1 MCTSGWRSPVQIEDP
16 IVRRVFGLSEID
28 RKIYKDKVL
37 TPEIVGE
44 INQGKVIT
52 LNLDSVIKF

>member
-1 MCTSGWRSPVQIEDP
+1 MEDP
-16 IVRRVFGLSEID
+16 IVRHIFGLSEID
-28 RKIYKDKVL
+28 RKIDKDKVL

-52 LNLDSVIKF
+52 SNLNSVIKFLEQR

>member
-1 MCTSGWRSPVQIEDP
+1 MRQ
-16 IVRRVFGLSEID
+16 VFGLSEID
-28 RKIYKDKVL
+28 RKIGKDRVL

-52 LNLDSVIKF
+52 SNLDLEQR